1 MKQKFLML
9 LAVVLLSFASAFAQ
23 SGNNEPLKGDVNED
37 GKVDVADIVAII
49 EIMKNNEV
57 ISSFDYYVGWTNGS
71 YSAFAAK
78 TDAEMIN
85 GATGYASVNNPTYT
99 RAFGDNNI
107 FYLMYQPNHAPT
119 QVIFTSQG
127 QAIVQDIVNDN
138 ICPHADVVIDGVTYK
153 VFGIR
158 MATGYDPTDMMTV
171 TFEAV
176 QPQYKT
182 VQVGHGTDYANAVF
196 SDTGRQLSNN
206 MYVTI
211 DTNAGDYRF
220 IKVDKRDTVN
230 NLYLYNAGAG
240 IFEYMEI
247 ALNAPVID
255 GDYKYYQST
264 NRYNAGER
272 VPFVINKE

>member
-9 LAVVLLSFASAFAQ
+9 LAVMLLSCASAFAQ

-37 GKVDVADIVAII
+37 GQVDVADIVAII

-85 GATGYASVNNPTYT
+85 GATGYATANNPTYT

-107 FYLMYQPNHAPT
+107 FYLMYQPSHAPT

-127 QAIVQDIVNDN
+127 QAMIQDIVNDN
-138 ICPHADVVIDGVTYK
+138 ICPHADVVINGVTYK
-153 VFGIR
+153 IFGIR
-158 MATGYDPTDMMTV
+158 MDTGYDPTDMMTV
-171 TFEAV
+171 TFETA

-182 VQVGHGTDYANAVF
+182 VQIGHGTDYANAVF
-196 SDTGRQLSNN
+196 ADTGRQLEAGMHLTQAVSKNDYLFLKIDKN
-206 MYVTI
+206 QKIELVTT
-211 DTNAGDYRF
+211 DND
-220 IKVDKRDTVN
+220 N
-230 NLYLYNAGAG
+230 P
-240 IFEYMEI
+240 IFNSEI
-247 ALNAPVID
+247 TFDSPVID
-255 GDYKYYQST
+255 GEYKYYKKTDSFPRAIT
-264 NRYNAGER
+264 ARILI
-272 VPFVINKE
+272 VKI